1 MYRNDTASSL
11 SGLRQAN
18 KALQEQ
24 GTREDIPTG
33 TTPRK
38 RAWEYDDDWERT
50 QDRDTVLR
58 DWRQSQQHRSKRPRL
73 RSRSASVESR
83 HGSEI
88 DIRASRPSKPVS
100 EEDLDDNCADGD
112 KTIRGD
118 PGVTNGD
125 GSGLR
130 LDVPAVKPAS
140 DILAWS
146 TSSSVS
152 VPTSASAS
160 GPASASASASS
171 ALSSVPGLARST
183 ALQSAAV
190 RSSAVG
196 VGKPSGLVKNQ
207 YKTRGGSVSSKG
219 VPLAERNL
227 VTRVRKA
234 R

>member
-1 MYRNDTASSL
+1 VYRNDTASNL
-11 SGLRQAN
+11 FGLRQAN

-50 QDRDTVLR
+50 QDRDTILR
-58 DWRQSQQHRSKRPRL
+58 EWRQSQQHRSKRLRL

-88 DIRASRPSKPVS
+88 DIRASIRSKPVS
-100 EEDLDDNCADGD
+100 EDDFDDGADGD
-112 KTIRGD
+112 KTIRGE

-125 GSGLR
+125 GSTIGSGPR
-130 LDVPAVKPAS
+130 LGVPAVKQAS
-140 DILAWS
+140 DTLTGS

-160 GPASASASASS
+160 ASS
-171 ALSSVPGLARST
+171 SSSAPGLPRST

-190 RSSAVG
+190 RSGAVG
-196 VGKPSGLVKNQ
+196 VGKLNGLAKNQ
-207 YKTRGGSVSSKG
+207 YTTRGGSVSSNKG
-219 VPLAERNL
+219 APLADRNL
-227 VTRVRKA
+227 VSRIRKA

>member
-1 MYRNDTASSL
+1 MYRNNITSSL

-58 DWRQSQQHRSKRPRL
+58 EWRHSQQHRSKRPRL
-73 RSRSASVESR
+73 QSRSVSVESR
-83 HGSEI
+83 HDSEI
-88 DIRASRPSKPVS
+88 DIHASRPSKPVS
-100 EEDLDDNCADGD
+100 ADDFDDGADGD
-112 KTIRGD
+112 KTIRGE

-125 GSGLR
+125 GSGQR
-130 LDVPAVKPAS
+130 LGVAAVKPAS
-140 DILAWS
+140 DILTGS

-160 GPASASASASS
+160 APAPASAPTSM
-171 ALSSVPGLARST
+171 PGLPRTT

-207 YKTRGGSVSSKG
+207 YTTRGGSVSSNKG
-219 VPLAERNL
+219 APLADRNL
-227 VTRVRKA
+227 VTRIRKA

>member
-58 DWRQSQQHRSKRPRL
+58 DWRQSQLHRSKRPRL

-83 HGSEI
+83 HDSEI
-88 DIRASRPSKPVS
+88 DIRASRPSKPVL
-100 EEDLDDNCADGD
+100 EDDLDDGADGD
-112 KTIRGD
+112 KTIRGE
-118 PGVTNGD
+118 PGVTIGD
-125 GSGLR
+125 GRLSG
-130 LDVPAVKPAS
+130 PAVKPAS
-140 DILAWS
+140 DILALS

-160 GPASASASASS
+160 ASS
-171 ALSSVPGLARST
+171 VPISVPGLPRST

-207 YKTRGGSVSSKG
+207 YRTRGGSVSSHKG
-219 VPLAERNL
+219 APLADRNL
-227 VTRVRKA
+227 VTRIRKA

>member
-24 GTREDIPTG
+24 GTREDVPTG

-88 DIRASRPSKPVS
+88 DIRASGPSKPVS
-100 EEDLDDNCADGD
+100 EDDLDDGADGD
-112 KTIRGD
+112 KTIRGE
-118 PGVTNGD
+118 PGVTIGD
-125 GSGLR
+125 GR
-130 LDVPAVKPAS
+130 LGGPAVKAAS
-140 DILAWS
+140 DILTLS

-160 GPASASASASS
+160 ASS
-171 ALSSVPGLARST
+171 APTSVPGLPRSM

-196 VGKPSGLVKNQ
+196 VGKPSGLAKNQ
-207 YKTRGGSVSSKG
+207 YKTRGGSVSSHKG
-219 VPLAERNL
+219 APLADRNL
-227 VTRVRKA
+227 VTRIRKA